1 MASDSRSSDKQVDYE
16 GPKAKQL
23 AEACI
28 AAIRSDQ
35 ARLDRDKADWLNILG
50 FHGGVDNWWVTWDQV
65 DNLWRRIPD
74 DDSEYGLPAEVP
86 RQASNLYRRK
96 LEGIAAI
103 LNQSEPAQEWRPSRD
118 DDASRA
124 TADIIDDVLP
134 VLRDECGYD
143 QGDRQLINL
152 HVCLTDKIGYE
163 IYFDNDEKYGTE
175 MIQGL
180 SCPQCG
186 WKGMPMELEHA
197 DDEES
202 AACPQCG
209 APASELEPMINP
221 LTAEP
226 MGVHYPK
233 GKICGR
239 VIPSFEIS
247 LPPSARECRTRKVP
261 FLVTHTWMARED
273 AMRMYPQKA
282 RQIRA
287 AKAEMA
293 AANSSAQYA
302 SAVRNISSP
311 HAAARGVMPQTH
323 DALVVWRIVHDP
335 IEDEQEGY
343 SFPEGLDVVMI
354 GGDVI
359 DAGPLPL
366 KDDQGQPI
374 KPIALRQYVAAPGSP
389 FGIPP
394 ADDLGVL
401 QRQRNLLETL
411 LILILINLGSPT
423 TWVPSTVTIEDEIDR
438 NPGAINRYRSHGMT
452 GEKPFTEPGVNP
464 PEGLYK
470 ALEMNEKS
478 FDTISGL
485 NAVLEGEHQEG
496 VNTLGEVQRLQERG
510 MATFRTPLDN
520 LIQFENEVSY
530 LLLQT
535 ARQSLWT
542 TRLIRAVGDNGQW
555 EIKQFSGA
563 DLHGSVD
570 VYVNPT
576 SAWPK
581 SDLLQ
586 HLRLQDAVNLHVI
599 NPMDPEIQEKILSD
613 YALSHLK
620 PSLDEDRKQIARKLD
635 RWKQAQQPQ
644 EIEPPEPFINQQFH
658 LVRLSNFMK
667 TEEAEGI
674 KLQRP
679 QVWQAMVQHI
689 QQLQQAVA
697 AAQAQQAAAASGKT
711 KPDGAASGGAD
722 KEPSAG
728 YSFKGE
734 DLQDPLVRQVFIAT
748 MAKEGLIDPHSAAA
762 QAPAPPPA
770 DAGKDAGPD
779 GSVLEHHLAA
789 GHLRPAG
796 PKKSPLEDHL
806 AAGHLRPAPV
816 APPQPA
822 GAGGPT
828 A

>member
-1 MASDSRSSDKQVDYE
+1 VAQNPSQPPKTQVNYS

-23 AEACI
+23 AQDCI
-28 AAIRSDQ
+28 AAVRTDA

-86 RQASNLYRRK
+86 RQASNLFKRK
-96 LEGIAAI
+96 IDGIAAI
-103 LNQSEPAQEWRPSRD
+103 LNQSEPAQEWRPATD
-118 DDASRA
+118 DDAARA

-143 QGDRQLINL
+143 QGDRELINL
-152 HVCLTDKIGYE
+152 HVTLTDKVGYE
-163 IYFDNDEKYGTE
+163 VYFDTDEKYGTE
-175 MIQGL
+175 LIQGL
-180 SCPQCG
+180 SCPSCDWQ
-186 WKGMPMELEHA
+186 GMPMEV
-197 DDEES
+197 DD
-202 AACPQCG
+202 AGGPAMDDQDTHGACPQCG
-209 APASELEPMINP
+209 APGESLEPLLNP
-221 LTAEP
+221 LTGEP
-226 MGVHYPK
+226 RGVHYPK

-247 LPPSARECRTRKVP
+247 LPPSARECRVKKVP
-261 FLVTHTWMARED
+261 YLVTHTWMARED
-273 AMRMYPQKA
+273 AIRMYPKKA
-282 RQIRA
+282 AVIRQARA
-287 AKAEMA
+287 E
-293 AANSSAQYA
+293 SSAGNTSSQYA

-311 HAAARGVMPQTH
+311 HAAARGVMPQTK
-323 DALVVWRIVHDP
+323 DAIVVWRIVHDP
-335 IEDEQEGY
+335 INDELEGY
-343 SFPEGLDVVMI
+343 NFPDGLDIVLI
-354 GGDVI
+354 DNEVI
-359 DAGPLPL
+359 DSGPLPL
-366 KDDQGQPI
+366 VDDQGQPI

-438 NPGAINRYRSHGMT
+438 NPGAINRYRSHGMS

-470 ALEMNEKS
+470 ALEMNTQM

-485 NAVLEGEHQEG
+485 NAILEGQHQEG

-510 MATFRTPLDN
+510 MATFLTPLTH
-520 LIQFENEVSY
+520 LIQFENELAY

-542 TRLIRAVGDNGQW
+542 TRLIRAVGENGQW

-586 HLRLQDAVNLHVI
+586 HLRLKDAIEMQVVDPH
-599 NPMDPEIQEKILSD
+599 DPEIQEKVLSD
-613 YALSHLK
+613 YALTHLK
-620 PSLDEDRKQIARKLD
+620 PSLDEDRKQIARELE
-635 RWKQAQQPQ
+635 RWKQAQSPQ
-644 EIEPPEPFINQQFH
+644 EIEPPGPFINEQFH
-658 LVRLSNFMK
+658 VVRKSNFMK
-667 TEEAEGI
+667 TEEAEAI
-674 KLQRP
+674 KLRSP
-679 QVWQAMVQHI
+679 EVWQAMAQHI
-689 QQLQQAVA
+689 SQLQQSIA
-697 AAQAQQAAAASGKT
+697 AKQQAADGKAGGKGQDEPKAAF
-711 KPDGAASGGAD
+711 
-722 KEPSAG
+722 
-728 YSFKGE
+728 SFKGE
-734 DLQDPLVRQVFIAT
+734 DLADPIVRQAFIAL
-748 MAKEGLIDPHSAAA
+748 MAKDGLLDPHSAAA
-762 QAPAPPPA
+762 EAPAPVK
-770 DAGKDAGPD
+770 DTGKDTGPD
-779 GSVLEHHLAA
+779 GTVLDHHIHA
-789 GHLRPAG
+789 GHLIPAG
-796 PKKSPLEDHL
+796 GPKSSPLDAHL
-806 AAGHLRPAPV
+806 AAGHLRPAPP
-816 APPQPA
+816 APPPQP
-822 GAGGPT
+822 GPP